1 MEKSETLAAYGF
13 LLPNIIGFL
22 ALTLFPI
29 AASFGLAFMDWPIV
43 KKATFVGLRNF
54 INLLNGSDIYFLK
67 AIWNTVYFS
76 IGVVPIQII
85 IALVFAVLLNQKIP
99 GRALFRIIVFMPVVA
114 STVAAAL
121 LWKWVFAK
129 DIGIIA
135 LVFRTFGITSP
146 AFLTDI
152 KWAMPAVIIFSVWK
166 GLGYNVVLL
175 LAGLQSIPGTYY
187 EAATIDGASS
197 FRIFRQVTLP
207 LLTPTLF
214 FVIVMAFISS
224 FQVFDQTFILTKGG
238 PAYATTTLVYYL
250 YQNGFVWF
258 KMGYASAIAWMLFII
273 IMILTAI
280 QWNLQYKWVN
290 YNYD

>member
-1 MEKSETLAAYGF
+1 
-13 LLPNIIGFL
+13 
-22 ALTLFPI
+22 
-29 AASFGLAFMDWPIV
+29 
-43 KKATFVGLRNF
+43 
-54 INLLNGSDIYFLK
+54 
-67 AIWNTVYFS
+67 
-76 IGVVPIQII
+76 
-85 IALVFAVLLNQKIP
+85 
-99 GRALFRIIVFMPVVA
+99 MPAVA

-135 LVFRTFGITSP
+135 LAFRTFGITSP

-152 KWAMPAVIIFSVWK
+152 KWAMPAVIIFSIWK

-175 LAGLQSIPGTYY
+175 LAGLQSIPSTYY

-214 FVIVMAFISS
+214 FVIVMVFISS

-258 KMGYASAIAWMLFII
+258 KMGYASAIAWMLFIL

>member
-29 AASFGLAFMDWPIV
+29 VASFGLAFMDWPIV

-54 INLLNGSDIYFLK
+54 ISLLNGSDIYFLK
-67 AIWNTVYFS
+67 AVWNTIYFS

-85 IALVFAVLLNQKIP
+85 IALFFAVLLNQKIC

-135 LVFRTFGITSP
+135 LVFRTFGIASP

-175 LAGLQSIPGTYY
+175 LAGLQSIPSTYY

-258 KMGYASAIAWMLFII
+258 KMGYASAIAWMLFIL